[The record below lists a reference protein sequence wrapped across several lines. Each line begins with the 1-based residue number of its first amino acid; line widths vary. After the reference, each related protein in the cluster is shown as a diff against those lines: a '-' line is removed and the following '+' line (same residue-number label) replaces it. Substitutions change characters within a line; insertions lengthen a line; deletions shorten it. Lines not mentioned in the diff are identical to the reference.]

1 MVKHDHEEEY
11 MVIEIEYIFH
21 KNEMHE
27 FSRNLYKDS
36 PLNSGLFFRKCLT
49 ELIKK
54 MMGKFM
60 YMR

>member
-11 MVIEIEYIFH
+11 MVIEIEYIFD
-21 KNEMHE
+21 KNEIHV
-27 FSRNLYKDS
+27 SLRNWYKDS
-36 PLNSGLFFRKCLT
+36 PLNFGLFLRKCST